1 MTQWESDN
9 FQWAKKILISHM
21 IIAALK
27 TKQEI
32 FFNYRKKQK
41 TVIFFVYLSIS
52 SSILNDVKENKLQ
65 SITFFISQ

>member
-1 MTQWESDN
+1 
-9 FQWAKKILISHM
+9 M

-65 SITFFISQ
+65 NISFFISQ